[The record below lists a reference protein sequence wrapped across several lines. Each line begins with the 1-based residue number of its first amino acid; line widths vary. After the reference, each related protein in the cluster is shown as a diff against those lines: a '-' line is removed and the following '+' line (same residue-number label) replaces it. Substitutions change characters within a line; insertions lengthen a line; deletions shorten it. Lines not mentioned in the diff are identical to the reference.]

1 MQNCGLAFGLLLA
14 CSPCCMPLT
23 LHLLLPACAALGQP
37 VRSSS
42 GSLGAAPAGGL
53 GAAIAAGQGAAGA
66 AGAAAAAAAAGA
78 GGRGAGPDHREVRY
92 ADGVL
97 AMINVLRLLTLGGP
111 RTWDAGLHKQ
121 VGWPAAGRQGWAG
134 SVLV

>member
-1 MQNCGLAFGLLLA
+1 
-14 CSPCCMPLT
+14 
-23 LHLLLPACAALGQP
+23 
-37 VRSSS
+37 VRTSS
-42 GSLGAAPAGGL
+42 GSLAPLAAGGL

-66 AGAAAAAAAAGA
+66 AGAAAAAAGA

-111 RTWDAGLHKQ
+111 RTWDANMHKQ
-121 VGWPAAGRQGWAG
+121 VRGSAGGTCKQCHSRLRRAAAVGTIRCTA
-134 SVLV
+134 